1 MPSRRP
7 CPLGLLA
14 VFAMLNALPRPG
26 NAQLIPIKTLPIA
39 QGDQFDM
46 FPSANV
52 GMGGVSIALAD
63 TLLDAF
69 VNPARGA
76 EVRTS
81 RLLGAPTL
89 YGISDN
95 AGGGRTLP
103 LGIVAGRG
111 PWFGGMAL
119 ALQQIDA
126 SKTPNSGTFVLS
138 VPVVLRFGSPPP
150 VSTPA
155 TPSSYG
161 NQYAFALVG
170 RKLPDA
176 GLALGASAS
185 WARLTGVD
193 GVDLL
198 YAGSSAIHQFG
209 HALDLRVGLLKEWPG
224 ARTLEALALHN
235 RFRMTH
241 DVTYLDEI
249 WDPAAQQFTVR
260 RRVVHD
266 ADETNAWGLHVGYT
280 QPIGAAGWRFGG
292 MLTANRLSHPELPA
306 YQLANVPVLPWDPGS
321 SSAFNAGIGVSKTE
335 GPTRFGLDVIYEPIW
350 SYTWADAQAPAATL
364 AGDTIPAGGKTVE
377 NRFHFSNAAIR
388 LGTSRSVELG
398 PLGKAVELQLGLA
411 VRSVRYHL
419 TQADHVQL
427 TNQALDEGWVEWT
440 PTWGLALLFPDLE
453 IRYRGRVTKGTGR
466 PGVQSSGPFFAAP
479 SGAALVAGSILAA
492 PSGPLTLQEVSTT
505 THQVSIALPLW

>member
-1 MPSRRP
+1 MST
-7 CPLGLLA
+7 
-14 VFAMLNALPRPG
+14 MLIALPRAG
-26 NAQLIPIKTLPIA
+26 SAQIIPIKTLPIA
-39 QGDQFDM
+39 QGDQFDI

-63 TLLDAF
+63 TLLDPF
-69 VNPARGA
+69 VNPARGVA
-76 EVRTS
+76 VRTS
-81 RLLGAPTL
+81 RLLSAPTL

-103 LGIVAGRG
+103 LGILAGTG

-126 SKTPNSGTFVLS
+126 SKTPNSGTFFPQVQW
-138 VPVVLRFGSPPP
+138 VVTNMPRP

-209 HALDLRVGLLKEWPG
+209 HALDLRVGLFKEWPG

-249 WDPAAQQFTVR
+249 WDPAAQQFTLR
-260 RRVVHD
+260 PRVVHD

-280 QPIGAAGWRFGG
+280 QPIGAGGWRLGG

-306 YQLANVPVLPWDPGS
+306 YQLANVPVLPWDPGR
-321 SSAFNAGIGVSKTE
+321 SSAFNAGIGVSKTD
-335 GPTRFGLDVIYEPIW
+335 GPTTFGLDVIYEPIW
-350 SYTWADAQAPAATL
+350 SYTWADAPAPATTL
-364 AGDTIPAGGKTVE
+364 VGDTIPTGGKTVE
-377 NRFHFSNAAIR
+377 NHFHFSNAVLR
-388 LGTSRSVELG
+388 LGTSRSLELG
-398 PLGKAVELQLGLA
+398 PLGKAAELQLGLA
-411 VRSVRYHL
+411 LRSVHYHL
-419 TQADHVQL
+419 AQADHVLL
-427 TNQALDEGWVEWT
+427 TNQALDEGWIEWT
-440 PTWGLALLFPDLE
+440 PTWGLALRFPDLE

-466 PGVQSSGPFFAAP
+466 PGVQSSGRFFAAA

-505 THQVSIALPLW
+505 THQVSIAVPLW